1 MPAASSPISYRFG
14 RFELQPD
21 KRRLLTSGIPV
32 DVGSRAFDLLV
43 VLVER
48 DGHLVTKDEL
58 LERVWPKVV
67 VEDNTLQAQVSM
79 LRKILGPEAI
89 ATISGRGYCF
99 TLELTQACPEAPA
112 PKHNLPQQL
121 TSFIGREKEIAQVK
135 ELIGTTRLLT
145 LTGAGGWGK
154 ARLAM
159 QVGGG
164 RCGTLTGG

>member
-1 MPAASSPISYRFG
+1 MPAASSPPTYRFG

-21 KRRLLTSGIPV
+21 KRRLLTSGAPV

-48 DGHLVTKDEL
+48 DGNLVTRDGL

-67 VEDNTLQAQVSM
+67 VEDNTLQAQVSA

-99 TLELTQACPEAPA
+99 TLELTQAGAEPA
-112 PKHNLPQQL
+112 RPKHNLPQQL
-121 TSFIGREKEIAQVK
+121 TSFVGREKEIGHVQQ
-135 ELIGTTRLLT
+135 LLSTTRLLT
-145 LTGAGGWGK
+145 LVATGRFA
-154 ARLAM
+154 
-159 QVGGG
+159 Q
-164 RCGTLTGG
+164 T